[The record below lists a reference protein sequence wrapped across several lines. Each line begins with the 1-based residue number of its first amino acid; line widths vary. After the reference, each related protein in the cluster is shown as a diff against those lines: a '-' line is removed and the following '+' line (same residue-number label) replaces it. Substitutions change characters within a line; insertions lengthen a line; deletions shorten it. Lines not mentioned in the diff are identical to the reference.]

1 MARVLVAGYDGTS
14 RVPGTSDGA
23 ARLWSALSE
32 QKTATTAPWERTF
45 IREDSKSSLITC
57 RKIKARA
64 DAERFNLALGGEHLI
79 TFPLIE
85 SLQRSEPRLR
95 LVVLDAHHDAY
106 DYPLLTHF
114 SLFHFL
120 WEELKIPTLIVGVR
134 HEVEKAAPGCQ
145 LIPMSAVRAQ
155 GLEATLARIQAFTEG
170 APFYLSVDLDVLDP
184 SALPAVSDPI
194 PGGLSIAELGRAVDT
209 ILGWRPLAMDLV
221 EYNGVR
227 DPGGQALRGL
237 QPILRSVA
245 QWLC

>member
-23 ARLWSALSE
+23 VRLWSALSE
-32 QKTATTAPWERTF
+32 LRAPTAAAWERSF

-57 RKIKARA
+57 RKIRARA
-64 DAERFNLALGGEHLI
+64 DAQRFDLALGGEHLI

-85 SLQRSEPRLR
+85 SLHRAEPKLR

-120 WEELKIPTLIVGVR
+120 WEELKIPTMILGVR
-134 HEVEKAAPGCQ
+134 YEVEKAAPGCQ
-145 LIPMSAVRAQ
+145 LVPMAALRAQ
-155 GLEATLARIQAFTEG
+155 GIVATLARVQAFTEG

-184 SALPAVSDPI
+184 AALPAVSDPI
-194 PGGLSIAELGRAVDT
+194 PGGLTVPELTGIMDT
-209 ILGWRPLAMDLV
+209 ILGWRPVAMDLV

-227 DPGGQALRGL
+227 DPGGQALLGL
-237 QPILRSVA
+237 QPILGSVA
-245 QWLC
+245 RWLG